1 MHRHITRLAAVA
13 VLLTASAAH
22 ADEILNIGDPA
33 PKLTVSGWVKGE
45 KVDSFEPGK
54 TYVVEFWAT
63 WCGPCRASIPHVTE
77 LSHKYKEKGVRF
89 IGVDVW
95 ENELEKVK
103 PFVEEMGAKMDYNV
117 ALDSVPE
124 GASPGDGAMAKNW
137 MMAASENGIPAAF
150 IIHDGKIAWIGHP
163 MKMDDPLAKVVAGT
177 WDSKSLA
184 ATRLAEKRK
193 EKKMVAVQM
202 KIITPY
208 RSRDYR
214 ATLSAI
220 DEVIAADP
228 EMANEPM
235 IGSLRLHSLNAT
247 GATDEAI
254 KLGEKLLKSFHD
266 DPMAL
271 NNAFYGVIDLGLPR
285 APDPRMA
292 KLALQATL
300 RADELTK
307 GEQYSFLDTLAIAQY
322 RTGDAAGAVATEEKA
337 IKLLD
342 NAVSPEV
349 RKSSGFQ
356 NYRKRFESNLETF
369 RKAAEKGG
377 KA

>member
-13 VLLTASAAH
+13 VLLTATGAQAE
-22 ADEILNIGDPA
+22 EILNIGDPA
-33 PKLTVSGWVKGE
+33 PKLSVSGWVKGE
-45 KVDSFEPGK
+45 KVETFEPGK

-63 WCGPCRASIPHVTE
+63 WCGPCRASIPHVSE
-77 LSHKYKEKGVRF
+77 LAHKYKEKGVRF
-89 IGVDVW
+89 IGVDIW
-95 ENELEKVK
+95 ENNLEKVK

-124 GASPGDGAMAKNW
+124 GGSPGDGSMAKNW
-137 MMAASENGIPAAF
+137 MMAAGENGIPAAF

-163 MKMDDPLAKVVAGT
+163 MSMDNPLAKVVAGT
-177 WDSKSLA
+177 WDAKAIA

-214 ATLSAI
+214 GTLSAI
-220 DEVIAADP
+220 DEIIAADP

-235 IGSLRLHSLNAT
+235 IGSIRLHSLNAT

-285 APDPRMA
+285 APDRRIA
-292 KLALQATL
+292 ELALQAAR
-300 RADELTK
+300 RANELTK
-307 GEQYSFLDTLAIAQY
+307 GEQYSFLDTQAIAQY

-337 IKLLD
+337 IKSLD

-349 RKSSGFQ
+349 RKSSGFL
-356 NYRKRFESNLETF
+356 NYRKRFDSNLETF

>member
-1 MHRHITRLAAVA
+1 MYRHITRLAAVA
-13 VLLTASAAH
+13 VLLTASGAQ

-33 PKLTVSGWVKGE
+33 PKLAVSGWVKGE

-63 WCGPCRASIPHVTE
+63 WCGPCRASIPHVSE
-77 LSHKYKEKGVRF
+77 LAHKYKEKGVRF

-95 ENELEKVK
+95 ENNLEKVK

-124 GASPGDGAMAKNW
+124 GASPGDGAMAKTW
-137 MMAASENGIPAAF
+137 MLAAGENGIPAAF
-150 IIHDGKIAWIGHP
+150 IVHDGKIAWIGHP
-163 MKMDDPLAKVVAGT
+163 MSMDDPLAKVVAGN
-177 WDSKSLA
+177 WDAKAIA

-235 IGSLRLHSLNAT
+235 IGSIRLHSLNAT

-271 NNAFYGVIDLGLPR
+271 NNAFYGVIDLGLTR
-285 APDPRMA
+285 APDRRIA
-292 KLALQATL
+292 ELALQAAR

-307 GEQYSFLDTLAIAQY
+307 GAQYSFLDTLAIAQY

-349 RKSSGFQ
+349 RQSSAFQ